1 MKNKA
6 LVVLSG
12 GQDSTT
18 CLFWALK
25 KYQHVE
31 AITFDYGQRHRVE
44 LDLAR
49 DVCVAADIP
58 QHLLKLDL
66 FAQLASN
73 ALTGNETV
81 AEQVPDGALPNTFV
95 PGRNILF
102 LSIAAAKAWELGF
115 DVLVTGV
122 GEADYSGYPDC
133 REDFMQSLEK
143 TLQLGMDID
152 VTIDRPL
159 MFMDKKAIWQLADNL
174 QVLDTIVN
182 HTHTCYNGVRE
193 QRHPWGYGCGKCPA
207 CLLRK
212 NGYEAFVKEKNGL
225 STE

>member
-25 KYQHVE
+25 KYQRVE

-102 LSIAAAKAWELGF
+102 LTIAAAKAWELGF

>member
-25 KYQHVE
+25 KYEQVE

>member
-25 KYQHVE
+25 KYQRVE

-102 LSIAAAKAWELGF
+102 LTIAAAKAWELGF
-115 DVLVTGV
+115 DALVTGV

-182 HTHTCYNGVRE
+182 HTHTCYNGVHE

>member
-25 KYQHVE
+25 KYEQVE

-102 LSIAAAKAWELGF
+102 LTIAAAKAWELGF

>member
-102 LSIAAAKAWELGF
+102 LTIAAAKAWELGF

-182 HTHTCYNGVRE
+182 HTHTCYNGVHE